1 MDTAKEMNAIIPI
14 LADKLR
20 QGNVVAFLGAGA
32 SRTYVDDRSGK
43 TYPGLPSASEIVQ
56 SLSKKKPYINEN
68 MSFPQVMFMVKQVEN
83 RNEVERILEDHIDAP
98 TLNPLPV
105 HQLLADMSFSAFITT
120 NYDRLLEKAL
130 EKQRKKFISIIEEN
144 DVSRWRNSQL
154 PVIKIHG
161 CVSRPKTM
169 IAAEDEYR
177 PLSSSK
183 PVMAALLTA
192 LLANKTVLFL
202 GFSLADD
209 DFRTLYQE
217 LKGLLG
223 NNMPTSYAIVRNC
236 DDYQKIYWGKQGV
249 DIIED
254 DLTRFL
260 RMLFQSAISGK
271 KEGVSHPNDDWMSN
285 SFFESL
291 HEIRTKPSE
300 TQVINAFLEHLLA
313 EMQSPALSCEDIIIR
328 ASSAVD
334 KIIKSKP
341 NLQAFKKIWTGLSE
355 NLKSL
360 SDNQKENAEEIISDI
375 ISDRKHKLDELSR
388 TGKKIIKKGSNILV
402 YSQSIQMLE
411 VLKSVPRNV
420 QDTCKLF
427 VCECRPKSPSPFQDG
442 IAICEYLK
450 DTGYTI
456 TLVPDVTLGNLMAR
470 NQINIVVMGAH
481 SVYFRNHIFTSFV
494 NTCGTN
500 IISLVAANY
509 NIPVYVIA
517 EDSKI
522 LNLENSDEEEVSYE
536 EEENIFGA
544 IDIIGLLHLEGINNV
559 SELNIGYDL
568 CKVNDNIK
576 LISIN

>member
-1 MDTAKEMNAIIPI
+1 MGAEKEINTIIPI
-14 LADKLR
+14 LADKLK

-56 SLSKKKPYINEN
+56 SLSKDKPYINES
-68 MSFPQVMFMVKQVEN
+68 MSFPQAMFMVKHVEG
-83 RNEVERILEDHIDAP
+83 RNEVGRILENYVDAP

-130 EKQRKKFISIIEEN
+130 EKQKKKFLSIIEEA
-144 DVSRWRNSQL
+144 DVSRWRNSHL

-161 CVSRPKTM
+161 CISRPTTM
-169 IAAEDEYR
+169 IASDDEYR
-177 PLSSSK
+177 QISFSK
-183 PVMAALLTA
+183 PIISALLTA

-209 DFRTLYQE
+209 DFRSLYQE
-217 LKGLLG
+217 LKVLLG
-223 NNMPTSYAIVRNC
+223 DNMPTSYAIVRSCN
-236 DDYQKIYWGKQGV
+236 DYQSAYWGKQNV
-249 DIIED
+249 KIIEE
-254 DLTRFL
+254 DLTKFL
-260 RMLFQSAISGK
+260 RMLFQAAISTK
-271 KEGVSHPNDDWMSN
+271 QMGVSHPHDDWMNN

-300 TQVINAFLEHLLA
+300 TQVIDAFLEHLLT

-341 NLQAFKKIWTGLSE
+341 NLQAFKKMWEGLSKR
-355 NLKSL
+355 LASL
-360 SDNQKENAEEIISDI
+360 SDAQKEEAEEIISDI
-375 ISDRKHKLDELSR
+375 IADRKNKLNELAR
-388 TGKKIIKKGSNILV
+388 AGKKIIKKGSNILV
-402 YSQSIQMLE
+402 YSQSVQMLE

-420 QDTCKLF
+420 QDTCKVF
-427 VCECRPKSPSPFQDG
+427 ICECRPKSPNPFQDG
-442 IAICEYLK
+442 TAICEYLK
-450 DTGYTI
+450 NTGYTM
-456 TLVPDVTLGNLMAR
+456 TLIPDVALGNLMAR
-470 NQINIVVMGAH
+470 NQINIIIMGAH
-481 SVYFRNHIFTSFV
+481 SVYYREHVFTSFI
-494 NTCGTN
+494 NTCGAN
-500 IISLVAANY
+500 IISIIAKNY

-517 EDSKI
+517 ENSKI
-522 LNLENSDEEEVSYE
+522 VDLGMSDEEEISYE

-544 IDIIGLLHLEGINNV
+544 IDIIGLLHLEGITNV

-568 CKVNDNIK
+568 CKANDNIQ
-576 LISIN
+576 LISIG